1 MAPYGRMMFGP
12 NGWKTQPSRI
22 FPSDTGVGLLKRPL
36 VEELSIGF
44 VGTYPP
50 TKCGIATF
58 TAALSRAMVPD
69 GSSHR
74 AIIVNCTDRPGTSPQ
89 APEVV
94 AELVQGSSAS
104 RTAAAAALAGVDV
117 VVLQHEFGIFGGED
131 GNEVIDFVEQL
142 TVPVIAVL
150 HTVPRRPSHGQRVV
164 VERLAQLADR
174 VVVQSAA
181 ARARLLEM
189 HMIEPERVSVI
200 PHGATANL
208 SVDVQA
214 PDPARSPIVLTWGL
228 IGPSK
233 GIEWGIEAM
242 ALLRDLDPQPR
253 YVIAGQTHPRI
264 LETVGEEYR
273 DSLVARAVE
282 LGVDHMVEFDN
293 SYCDAAAILARI
305 RDADVV
311 LLPYLSREQVVSGVL
326 VEAIA
331 SGKPVVSTRFPHAA
345 ELLRPGSGILVHH
358 EDAEGIA
365 AALRGLFTDPALA
378 AQTGAVAREQAPSLF
393 WENVG
398 KTYLLLANEVAGRP
412 EPVGEPVIPVPS
424 FAHLLR
430 MSDDVGVFEHAKL
443 TEPRLEHGYC
453 TDDVA
458 RALIAVMREPHR
470 TPELERLAAT
480 YLTFIETAQLPDGR
494 FHNRRS
500 AKGLWHEVGVDDTNG
515 RAIWALGV
523 VTADAT
529 HGEQRER
536 ARDLFEAAAGFR
548 TPSPRANA
556 FTVLGAVELLE
567 AKPQRPVGR
576 AWDLLEA
583 AADGLGRV
591 SATRAWPWPEA
602 RLAYANAVLAE
613 ARLAAGVALGDEP
626 LVSEALE
633 LLAWLVQ
640 TETNGDYFSFA
651 PVGGWALG
659 EPRPGFD
666 QQPIEA
672 AAMADACARAFD
684 VTGDPRWATWGIRAA
699 EWFLGAN
706 DAGVPL
712 LDAAHGGGKDGLGPD
727 GTNENQGAESTLAMI
742 TAFQQARRLQTATR
756 KASSSSDVSTLAAPT
771 HRSAAP
777 YVR

>member
-1 MAPYGRMMFGP
+1 M
-12 NGWKTQPSRI
+12 Q
-22 FPSDTGVGLLKRPL
+22 RPL
-36 VEELSIGF
+36 VEELTIGF

-58 TAALSRAMVPD
+58 TAALSRAIAPV
-69 GSSHR
+69 GSGHR
-74 AIIVNCTDRPGTSPQ
+74 AIVVNCTDRPGAVPR

-94 AELVQGSSAS
+94 AELVPGSSAS
-104 RTAAAAALAGVDV
+104 RQSAAAALAVVDV

-150 HTVPRRPSHGQRVV
+150 HTVPRRPSHGQRAV

-174 VVVQSAA
+174 IVVQSAA

-189 HMIEPERVSVI
+189 HMIEAERVSVI

-208 SVDVQA
+208 SAEVPA
-214 PDPARSPIVLTWGL
+214 PDPTRSPVVLTWGL

-273 DSLVARAVE
+273 DSLVARAVA

-293 SYCDAAAILARI
+293 SYCDAAAILTRI
-305 RDADVV
+305 READVV

-345 ELLRPGSGILVHH
+345 ELLRQGSGIIVPH

-378 AQTGAVAREQAPSLF
+378 ARTGAVAREQAPSLF
-393 WENVG
+393 WETVG
-398 KTYLLLANEVAGRP
+398 KTYLMLANQVAGRP
-412 EPVGEPVIPVPS
+412 EPIETAIPAPS

-430 MSDDVGVFEHAKL
+430 MSDDVGLFEHAKL
-443 TEPRLEHGYC
+443 TAPRVEHGYC

-458 RALIAVMREPHR
+458 RALIAVMQEPHR
-470 TPELERLAAT
+470 TPELERLAET
-480 YLTFIETAQLPDGR
+480 YLSFIERAQLPDGR
-494 FHNRRS
+494 FHNRLS
-500 AKGLWHEVGVDDTNG
+500 AKGLWHEVGVDDTIG
-515 RAIWALGV
+515 RALWALGV
-523 VTADAT
+523 VSADAA

-536 ARDLFEAAAGFR
+536 ARVLFEAGAGFR
-548 TPSPRANA
+548 TSSPRANA

-567 AKPQRPVGR
+567 AKPHRPVGR
-576 AWDLLEA
+576 AWELLEA
-583 AADGLGRV
+583 AAGGLGHV
-591 SATRAWPWPEA
+591 SPAPGWPWPEA

-626 LVSEALE
+626 LVIEALE

-640 TETNGDYFSFA
+640 TETNGDHFSFA
-651 PVGGWALG
+651 PVGGWAPG

-672 AAMADACARAFD
+672 AAMANACARAFE

-706 DAGVPL
+706 DAGIPL

-727 GTNENQGAESTLAMI
+727 GTNENQGAESTLALI
-742 TAFQQARRLQTATR
+742 TAFQQARRLQAALRRAPSTSA
-756 KASSSSDVSTLAAPT
+756 VSTQAAPT

-777 YVR
+777 YVK

>member
-1 MAPYGRMMFGP
+1 M
-12 NGWKTQPSRI
+12 
-22 FPSDTGVGLLKRPL
+22 
-36 VEELSIGF
+36 
-44 VGTYPP
+44 
-50 TKCGIATF
+50 
-58 TAALSRAMVPD
+58 
-69 GSSHR
+69 
-74 AIIVNCTDRPGTSPQ
+74 
-89 APEVV
+89 
-94 AELVQGSSAS
+94 
-104 RTAAAAALAGVDV
+104 
-117 VVLQHEFGIFGGED
+117 
-131 GNEVIDFVEQL
+131 
-142 TVPVIAVL
+142 
-150 HTVPRRPSHGQRVV
+150 
-164 VERLAQLADR
+164 
-174 VVVQSAA
+174 
-181 ARARLLEM
+181 
-189 HMIEPERVSVI
+189 
-200 PHGATANL
+200 
-208 SVDVQA
+208 
-214 PDPARSPIVLTWGL
+214 TWGL

-233 GIEWGIEAM
+233 GIEWGIEAI

-293 SYCDAAAILARI
+293 SYCDAAGILERI

-345 ELLRPGSGILVHH
+345 ELLRQGSGFLVAH
-358 EDAEGIA
+358 EDAEAIA

-378 AQTGAVAREQAPSLF
+378 AQTGAVARKQAPSLF

-398 KTYLLLANEVAGRP
+398 GSYLMLANEVAGRP
-412 EPVGEPVIPVPS
+412 EPAGDLVVPAPS

-430 MSDDVGVFEHAKL
+430 MSDEIGVFEHAKL

-470 TPELERLAAT
+470 SPELERLAET
-480 YLTFIETAQLPDGR
+480 YLSFIEHAQLPNGG

-500 AKGLWHEVGVDDTNG
+500 AKGLWHEIGVDDTIG
-515 RAIWALGV
+515 RALWALGV
-523 VTADAT
+523 VSADAS
-529 HGEQRER
+529 HGEQRDR
-536 ARDLFEAAAGFR
+536 ARALFEAAASFR
-548 TPSPRANA
+548 STSPRANA

-567 AKPQRPVGR
+567 AKPHRPVGR
-576 AWDLLEA
+576 TWELLEA

-591 SATRAWPWPEA
+591 SPSLGWPWPEA

-613 ARLAAGVALGDEP
+613 ARLAAGVSLGDEP
-626 LVSEALE
+626 LVAEALD

-640 TETNGDYFSFA
+640 TETNGDHFSFA
-651 PVGGWALG
+651 PVGGWAPG

-684 VTGDPRWATWGIRAA
+684 VTGDPRWASRAIRAA

-712 LDAAHGGGKDGLGPD
+712 LDEAHGGGKDGLGPD
-727 GTNENQGAESTLAMI
+727 GTNENQGAESTLAVI
-742 TAFQQARRLQTATR
+742 TAFQQARRLQAAIR
-756 KASSSSDVSTLAAPT
+756 KASSTSDVTTLAAPT

>member
-1 MAPYGRMMFGP
+1 
-12 NGWKTQPSRI
+12 
-22 FPSDTGVGLLKRPL
+22 LKRPL

-58 TAALSRAMVPD
+58 TAALSRAIAPA
-69 GSSHR
+69 GSGHR
-74 AIIVNCTDRPGTSPQ
+74 AIVVNCTDRPGAVPR
-89 APEVV
+89 AHEVV
-94 AELVQGSSAS
+94 AELVPGSSAS
-104 RTAAAAALAGVDV
+104 RQSAAAALAGVDV

-131 GNEVIDFVEQL
+131 GREVIDFVEQL

-150 HTVPRRPSHGQRVV
+150 HTVPRRPSHGQRAV

-174 VVVQSAA
+174 IVVQSSA

-208 SVDVQA
+208 SAEASA
-214 PDPARSPIVLTWGL
+214 PDPTRSPVVLTWGL
-228 IGPSK
+228 LGPSK

-273 DSLVARAVE
+273 DSLVARAVA

-293 SYCDAAAILARI
+293 SYCDATAILARI
-305 RDADVV
+305 READVV

-345 ELLRPGSGILVHH
+345 ELLRQGSGIIVPH

-378 AQTGAVAREQAPSLF
+378 ARTGAVARGQAPSLF

-398 KTYLLLANEVAGRP
+398 KTYLMLANEVAGRP
-412 EPVGEPVIPVPS
+412 EPTETVIPEPS

-430 MSDDVGVFEHAKL
+430 MSDDIGLFEHAKL
-443 TEPRLEHGYC
+443 TAPRVEHGYC

-458 RALIAVMREPHR
+458 RALIVVMGEPHR
-470 TPELERLAAT
+470 TPELERLAET
-480 YLTFIETAQLPDGR
+480 YLSFIERAQLPDGR
-494 FHNRRS
+494 FHNRLS
-500 AKGLWHEVGVDDTNG
+500 AKGLWHEVGVDDTIG
-515 RAIWALGV
+515 RALWALGV
-523 VTADAT
+523 VSADAA

-536 ARDLFEAAAGFR
+536 ARVLFEAGAGFR
-548 TPSPRANA
+548 TSSPRANA
-556 FTVLGAVELLE
+556 FTVLGAVALLE
-567 AKPQRPVGR
+567 AKPHRPVGR
-576 AWDLLEA
+576 AWELLEA
-583 AADGLGRV
+583 AAGGLGHV
-591 SATRAWPWPEA
+591 SPAPGWPWPEA

-626 LVSEALE
+626 LVIEALE

-640 TETNGDYFSFA
+640 TETNGDHFSFA
-651 PVGGWALG
+651 PVGGWAPG

-672 AAMADACARAFD
+672 AAMANACARAFE

-706 DAGVPL
+706 DAGIPL

-727 GTNENQGAESTLAMI
+727 GTNENQGAESTLALI
-742 TAFQQARRLQTATR
+742 TAFQQARRLQAALRRAPSTSA
-756 KASSSSDVSTLAAPT
+756 VSTQAAPT

-777 YVR
+777 YVK

>member
-1 MAPYGRMMFGP
+1 L
-12 NGWKTQPSRI
+12 Q
-22 FPSDTGVGLLKRPL
+22 RPL
-36 VEELSIGF
+36 VEELAIGF

-58 TAALSRAMVPD
+58 TAALSRAMAPA
-69 GSSHR
+69 GSGHR
-74 AIIVNCTDRPGTSPQ
+74 VTVVNCTDRPGVSSR

-104 RTAAAAALAGVDV
+104 RSTAAAALAGVDV

-174 VVVQSAA
+174 VVVQSVA

-208 SVDVQA
+208 SEELSA
-214 PDPARSPIVLTWGL
+214 PDPARSPVVLTWGL

-293 SYCDAAAILARI
+293 SYCDAAAILERI
-305 RDADVV
+305 RGADVV

-345 ELLRPGSGILVHH
+345 ELLRQGSGFLVPH

-378 AQTGAVAREQAPSLF
+378 AQTGAVARKQAPSLF

-398 KTYLLLANEVAGRP
+398 GSYLMLANEVAGRP
-412 EPVGEPVIPVPS
+412 EPSRDLAIPPPS

-430 MSDDVGVFEHAKL
+430 MSDEVGVFEHAKL

-470 TPELERLAAT
+470 SPELERLAET
-480 YLTFIETAQLPDGR
+480 YLSFIEHAQLPDGG

-500 AKGLWHEVGVDDTNG
+500 AKGLWHEVGVDDTVG
-515 RAIWALGV
+515 RALWALGV
-523 VTADAT
+523 VSADAT
-529 HGEQRER
+529 HGEQRDR
-536 ARDLFEAAAGFR
+536 ARALFEAAASFR
-548 TPSPRANA
+548 STSPRANA
-556 FTVLGAVELLE
+556 FAVLGAVELLE
-567 AKPQRPVGR
+567 AKPHRPVGR
-576 AWDLLEA
+576 TWDLLEA

-591 SATRAWPWPEA
+591 SPSLGWPWPEA
-602 RLAYANAVLAE
+602 RLAYANAALAE

-626 LVSEALE
+626 LVAEALE
-633 LLAWLVQ
+633 LLTWLVQ
-640 TETNGDYFSFA
+640 TETNGDHFSFA
-651 PVGGWALG
+651 PVGGWAPG

-684 VTGDPRWATWGIRAA
+684 VTGDPRWASRAIRAA

-712 LDAAHGGGKDGLGPD
+712 LDTAHGGGKDGLGPD
-727 GTNENQGAESTLAMI
+727 GTNENQGAESTLAVI
-742 TAFQQARRLQTATR
+742 TAFQQARRLQAAIR
-756 KASSSSDVSTLAAPT
+756 KASSTSDATTLAAPT

>member
-1 MAPYGRMMFGP
+1 MP
-12 NGWKTQPSRI
+12 
-22 FPSDTGVGLLKRPL
+22 RPT
-36 VEELSIGF
+36 VEQLSIGF

-58 TAALSRAMVPD
+58 TASLAKAMAPA
-69 GSSHR
+69 GSGHR
-74 AIIVNCTDRPGTSPQ
+74 ATVVRCGDRRGAVPQ
-89 APEVV
+89 APEVA
-94 AELVQGSSAS
+94 AELLPGSSAS
-104 RTAAAAALAGVDV
+104 REAAAGALNEVDV

-131 GNEVIDFVEQL
+131 GNEVIDLVEQL
-142 TVPVIAVL
+142 SVPVIAVL
-150 HTVPRRPSHGQRVV
+150 HTVPRRPSPGQRAV
-164 VERLAQLADR
+164 VERLAQLAER
-174 VVVQSAA
+174 VVVQSDA
-181 ARARLLEM
+181 ARVRLLEM
-189 HMIEPERVSVI
+189 HMIEPERVCVI

-208 SVDVQA
+208 SPEASD
-214 PDPARSPIVLTWGL
+214 PDSTRSPVVLTWGL

-242 ALLRDLDPQPR
+242 ALLRDLEPQPR

-264 LETVGEEYR
+264 LEERGEEYR
-273 DSLVARAVE
+273 DSLQARAVA
-282 LGVDHMVEFDN
+282 LGVDHLVEFDN
-293 SYCDAAAILARI
+293 SYCDAASILARI
-305 RDADVV
+305 RGADVV

-345 ELLRPGSGILVHH
+345 ELLRQGSGILVPH

-378 AQTGAVAREQAPSLF
+378 ARTAAVARGQAASLF

-398 KTYLLLANEVAGRP
+398 KSYLLLANEVAGRP
-412 EPVGEPVIPVPS
+412 EPAGEPAIPAPS

-430 MSDDVGVFEHAKL
+430 MSDETGVFEHANL
-443 TEPRLEHGYC
+443 TARRQEHGYC

-470 TPELERLAAT
+470 PPELERLAAT
-480 YLTFIETAQLPDGR
+480 YLAFLERAQLADGR
-494 FHNRRS
+494 FHNRLS
-500 AKGLWHEVGVDDTNG
+500 AEGRWLDEVGCDDTIG
-515 RAIWALGV
+515 RALWALGV
-523 VTADAT
+523 VAADAA

-536 ARDLFEAAAGFR
+536 ARELFEAGAGFR

-567 AKPQRPVGR
+567 ARPRRPAGR
-576 AWDLLEA
+576 AWELLEA
-583 AADGLGRV
+583 AAAGLGRV
-591 SATRAWPWPEA
+591 SPEPGWPWPEE

-626 LVSEALE
+626 LVAEALA
-633 LLAWLVQ
+633 LLVWLVQ
-640 TETNGDYFSFA
+640 LETNGDHFSFT
-651 PVGGWALG
+651 PVGGWAPGAL
-659 EPRPGFD
+659 RPGFD

-672 AAMADACARAFD
+672 AAMADACARAFE
-684 VTGDPRWATWGIRAA
+684 VTGDPRWAAWGTRAA

-706 DAGVPL
+706 DVGVPL
-712 LDAAHGGGKDGLGPD
+712 LDAVSGGGRDGLMPD
-727 GTNENQGAESTLAMI
+727 AANENQGAESTLALI
-742 TAFQQARRLQTATR
+742 TALQQAQRLQAATR
-756 KASSSSDVSTLAAPT
+756 RAPRTSAVSTLAAPT
-771 HRSAAP
+771 QRSAAP